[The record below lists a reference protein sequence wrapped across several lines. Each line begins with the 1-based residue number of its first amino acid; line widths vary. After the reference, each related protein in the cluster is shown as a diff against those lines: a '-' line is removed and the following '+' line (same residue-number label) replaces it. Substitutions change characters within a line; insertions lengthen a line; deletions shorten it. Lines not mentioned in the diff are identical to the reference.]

1 MSHLSEIKGLVSIAE
16 LAQISIWAKQVP
28 ANGVILEFGS
38 YHGLSSVCWAM
49 NCDPSITIYCVD
61 KFTDEN
67 DKDIYGEFLKNTSA
81 YKNIIP
87 IIGKSP
93 NIDYNGS
100 LLDLFFMDAAHRNP
114 ECIINL
120 MFYKK
125 FMKDTG
131 IICGHDY
138 NDYWPDV
145 KITVNAVA
153 KILNKKVKLY
163 EGTSL
168 WELID

>member
-1 MSHLSEIKGLVSIAE
+1 MKFPSGIKGHMPVTDLTQIAV
-16 LAQISIWAKQVP
+16 WANQVP
-28 ANGVILEFGS
+28 ADGVIVEFGS

-49 NCDPSITIYCVD
+49 NCDSSISIYCID
-61 KFTDEN
+61 RFIDEN
-67 DKDIYGEFLKNTSA
+67 DNDIYGEFVKNTSA
-81 YKNIIP
+81 YKNVIP
-87 IIGKSP
+87 IKGKSP
-93 NIDYNGS
+93 DIGYNGPPI
-100 LLDLFFMDAAHRNP
+100 DLFFMDAAHYNP

-131 IICGHDY
+131 ILCGHDY
-138 NDYWPDV
+138 DDDWPDV
-145 KITVNAVA
+145 KITVNLVA
-153 KILNKKVKLY
+153 NMLNKKVKLY